1 MLPSPDCRGR
11 LGRSSASRK
20 KSSFFLSKSSNKIN
34 SIENSFSSFLFFAAA
49 HIFSTHVDFCGRNL
63 GSFATRQLETGG
75 QRGSQAYNLP
85 SQHFES
91 LIDVAAYAV
100 CIGLFLEAEGQY
112 LFAERPLRTA
122 ECG

>member
-1 MLPSPDCRGR
+1 MINIEVT
-11 LGRSSASRK
+11 K
-20 KSSFFLSKSSNKIN
+20 KQNNSNRDKKN
-34 SIENSFSSFLFFAAA
+34 VQSFSALPIYCGSS
-49 HIFSTHVDFCGRNL
+49 HFSPPVHFCGRNL

-100 CIGLFLEAEGQY
+100 CIDLFLEAEGQY
-112 LFAERPLRTA
+112 SICRAASWERPSA
-122 ECG
+122 VDF